1 MAFKVTNG
9 RSRPAFSASC
19 QTLQDQEINYPASRA
34 AGAKPP
40 VGCRKLDLPALEES
54 MSLKA
59 RFLVYT
65 PLSMNVV
72 LLPSASCN
80 PPHDHG

>member
-1 MAFKVTNG
+1 M
-9 RSRPAFSASC
+9 
-19 QTLQDQEINYPASRA
+19 
-34 AGAKPP
+34 
-40 VGCRKLDLPALEES
+40 GCRKLDLPALEES

-72 LLPSASCN
+72 LLPLASCN
-80 PPHDHG
+80 PPQDHR

>member
-1 MAFKVTNG
+1 M
-9 RSRPAFSASC
+9 
-19 QTLQDQEINYPASRA
+19 
-34 AGAKPP
+34 
-40 VGCRKLDLPALEES
+40 GCRKLDLPALEES

-65 PLSMNVV
+65 PLSMKVV

-80 PPHDHG
+80 PPHDHR